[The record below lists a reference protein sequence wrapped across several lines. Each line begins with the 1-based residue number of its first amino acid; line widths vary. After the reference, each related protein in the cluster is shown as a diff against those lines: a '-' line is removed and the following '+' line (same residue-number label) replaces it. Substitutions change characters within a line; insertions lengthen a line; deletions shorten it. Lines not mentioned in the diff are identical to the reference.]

1 MPEAP
6 SFPAFTRTERDRRWA
21 ALRTGM
27 TNADVDVLVVLP
39 HDAFMGDVLFVAN
52 RVGAVVFPRD
62 GEPTLLLRRAEPTD
76 SNSWISDVQS
86 APAGEFFGPYGELV
100 ARRLEAVLADGRR
113 IAIGGMR
120 AGMYT
125 LVRQPEGI
133 ALHAAVQRIQA
144 AVPNSTIVDATPIL
158 GEARYVKSQE
168 EFEILRE
175 SVRIAEVSATALAAR
190 AAAGATEA
198 SVYGAMMQAQAECGA
213 FPHVAWQGTAWGT
226 PARRI
231 VGPPPQVIKSGWVV
245 NNEIEPSVRGYTS
258 QIDQPVFVGP
268 IPSLAN
274 ELFELGKRAF
284 ERACQV
290 MRPGASWGEVIDAVE
305 ALASGTEYRLQWLA
319 HGRGLGDE
327 GPLLIPGPISDV
339 VRRDRIRAQT
349 ALVVKPYAYVPTQP
363 THYNVTWGDTVV
375 VTDAGARRLGTRRH
389 ALVST

>member
-21 ALRTGM
+21 ALRSGM
-27 TNADVDVLVVLP
+27 TNAGVDVLVVLP

-76 SNSWISDVQS
+76 ADSWISDVQS

-100 ARRLEAVLADGRR
+100 ARHLEAACAEGRR

-133 ALHAAVQRIQA
+133 ALHNAVQRILS
-144 AVPNSTIVDATPIL
+144 AVPNATIVDGTPIL

-168 EFEILRE
+168 EIEILRE
-175 SVRIAEVSATALAAR
+175 SVRIAEV
-190 AAAGATEA
+190 AAAALEAHAVVGATEA
-198 SVYGAMMQAQAECGA
+198 SIYGAMLQAQAECGA

-231 VGPPPQVIKSGWVV
+231 VGPPPQVIRSGWVV
-245 NNEIEPSVRGYTS
+245 NNEIEPAVRGYTS

-274 ELFELGKRAF
+274 ELFELGKGAF

-327 GPLLIPGPISDV
+327 GPLLIPGPVPDV
-339 VRRDRIRAQT
+339 LRRDRIRAQT
-349 ALVVKPYAYVPTQP
+349 ALVVKPYAYVPAQP
-363 THYNVTWGDTVV
+363 AHYNVTWGDTVV
-375 VTDAGARRLGTRRH
+375 VTDAGARRLGTRHH
-389 ALVST
+389 ALISV